1 MSTFADLELVLSSA
15 EFFCLIELLL
25 SLGNLPRIVELRLSP
40 GISLCFLVIF
50 FTVEDL
56 EMAPKLSAETFV
68 VVLTPADPPAEI
80 RAEGFWLPKVAEP
93 RIANQ
98 LILTM
103 ASVEL
108 VGLTILSLRTRN
120 PLGSRALRNG
130 VSALAQKP
138 GKRRKV
144 TERHLS

>member
-1 MSTFADLELVLSSA
+1 MA
-15 EFFCLIELLL
+15 
-25 SLGNLPRIVELRLSP
+25 PRLAAGGFVVILSP
-40 GISLCFLVIF
+40 
-50 FTVEDL
+50 
-56 EMAPKLSAETFV
+56 AELPTEFRV
-68 VVLTPADPPAEI
+68 V
-80 RAEGFWLPKVAEP
+80 GFWLPKVAEP
-93 RIANQ
+93 RIANR

-103 ASVEL
+103 ASVDL
-108 VGLTILSLRTRN
+108 VGLTILNLRTRN

>member
-1 MSTFADLELVLSSA
+1 MSTFADFELELSSA
-15 EFFCLIELLL
+15 EFFRLIELLL

-50 FTVEDL
+50 FTVADL
-56 EMAPKLSAETFV
+56 EMAPRLSARTFV
-68 VVLTPADPPAEI
+68 VVLSPADAPAEF

-93 RIANQ
+93 RIANR

-103 ASVEL
+103 ASVDL

-120 PLGSRALRNG
+120 PLESRALRRG
-130 VSALAQKP
+130 VPALAQKP
-138 GKRRKV
+138 GKGRKV
-144 TERHLS
+144 TDRHLS